1 MSTQITAIEEKL
13 KKLEK
18 GLYLISND
26 CERRLS
32 NHEAVDLVEELRL
45 VTADALNDIAKL

>member
-1 MSTQITAIEEKL
+1 MSTQIKAIEEKL

-18 GLYLISND
+18 GLYFISDD

-32 NHEAVDLVEELRL
+32 NHEAVDLVNDLRA
-45 VTADALNDIAKL
+45 VVADALSDLDKL